1 MTWDSGD
8 LTATIGGTAAG
19 KVSTTVSYEDGGQT
33 LVLDVTSDFVGS
45 EDITVSDLS
54 FTSFTASG
62 TDNLELEVNNDDVV
76 SAIDTQTIAIIDPLI
91 SSAVDQTFIV
101 GDPSTLISTITITDD
116 AVAPSIRK
124 KKEIRIRIPA
134 TFNMIWDT
142 SITTVTIGGSAA
154 AKVDTDLKN
163 YEDGDQTLVLDVNTD
178 FAVADQITVSGPQF
192 ANFSALSPAD
202 NLELEVDNKGT
213 VADTDDKTITIVA
226 PSLVKKAFLTDGTP
240 IPSGTSVP
248 RETVV
253 KYLIYLN
260 NRGGV
265 QSDVSVRD
273 VLDPVF
279 LHQAG
284 TLKVNNST
292 PACALTDCTAAE
304 EATIFSGVDATVAM
318 TDAVDG
324 DAVSITAGTIDAGD
338 QVVANAVVNA
348 AAASVWVL
356 LVEVKVQ

>member
-1 MTWDSGD
+1 LLSGNVGLGLD
-8 LTATIGGTAAG
+8 EVMAIARYSFPALASLDWSRLFIGLAL
-19 KVSTTVSYEDGGQT
+19 
-33 LVLDVTSDFVGS
+33 LVLSG
-45 EDITVSDLS
+45 I
-54 FTSFTASG
+54 FTTAEAQAPS
-62 TDNLELEVNNDDVV
+62 
-76 SAIDTQTIAIIDPLI
+76 I
-91 SSAVDQTFIV
+91 SSAANQTFTV
-101 GDPSTLISTITITDD
+101 GDPATLISTITITDD
-116 AVAPSIRK
+116 AVTPTITGGK
-124 KKEIRIRIPA
+124 GGKDIRIRIPSS
-134 TFNMIWDT
+134 FNMTWDT
-142 SITTVTIGGSAA
+142 SITTVTVGGPAA
-154 AKVDTDLKN
+154 AKVNTALKN